1 MKHTGFSQIMKMRTA
16 ENVITVRVSSE
27 MKSYLALI
35 ASHCEISVSELVRDT
50 LGRLIQ
56 NVREETSYA
65 YDEEALL

>member
-1 MKHTGFSQIMKMRTA
+1 
-16 ENVITVRVSSE
+16 